1 MKVAFFFDAIIY
13 KDEKNDYYGMTFYY
27 DFFKKRYLD
36 IFDNMVVSMR
46 VKNKNEATTNISGYR
61 ILNGENL
68 EVKPIENYKEIPD
81 AIKRKSKIKKEVDDI
96 VKNVDKVIIRMPS
109 VIGMFAC
116 DSAKKYNKPYM
127 IEMVACPFDGYS
139 NHTNA
144 IGKIM
149 APIMFLL
156 NRKYIKKAPNVLYVT
171 SEFLQKRYPNN
182 NNTIACSDV
191 VLKEFS
197 SNILDERKEKI
208 LKKLDTKNII
218 VSTVASVGLKYKG
231 QEFVMEAISKLKG
244 KVNIKYKIAG
254 AGDDTRLRN
263 IAKKLEIEDN
273 VEFLGSLTHDKVFDL
288 LDNTDIYIQPSL
300 QEGLP
305 RALIEAMS
313 RACPAIAS
321 RTGGIPELLDQKYIF
336 EKKNVKQLVKLLE
349 NLNKEELIIQ
359 AEKNFNK
366 ALEFESEKL
375 NKKRAEFYKSL

>member
-1 MKVAFFFDAIIY
+1 MKL
-13 KDEKNDYYGMTFYY
+13 
-27 DFFKKRYLD
+27 RQ
-36 IFDNMVVSMR
+36 
-46 VKNKNEATTNISGYR
+46 
-61 ILNGENL
+61 
-68 EVKPIENYKEIPD
+68 
-81 AIKRKSKIKKEVDDI
+81 KRKSKIKKEVDDI

-182 NNTIACSDV
+182 NNTLACSDV

-208 LKKLDTKNII
+208 LKKLDTNNII

-231 QEFVMEAISKLKG
+231 QEFVMEAISKIKE
-244 KVNIKYKIAG
+244 KVNKKYKIAG
-254 AGDDTRLRN
+254 AGDDTRVWN

-336 EKKNVKQLVKLLE
+336 EKKNVKQLFKLLE